1 MSAPADIS
9 LDGSTLARP
18 STFLIKYGKRSVT
31 RIMADGSL
39 QEAVMNNTAKRVF
52 TMGWQKLTAS
62 QKTTLESKYAA
73 LFGTSL
79 TFVDIHGTSYTV
91 TNDEGQEEIEFEIFV
106 SANEI
111 YYRTQLRLRE
121 V

>member
-1 MSAPADIS
+1 MSAPTDIS
-9 LDGSTLARP
+9 LDGSTLAKP
-18 STFLIKYGKRSVT
+18 SAFKIKYGKRSVT
-31 RIMADGSL
+31 RKMASGAL
-39 QEAVMNNTAKRVF
+39 EEAVLNSTAKRVF
-52 TMGWQKLTAS
+52 TITWAKITAA
-62 QKTTLESKYAA
+62 QKTTIESKYAA

-91 TNDEGQEEIEFEIFV
+91 SNDEGQEEIEFELYV

-111 YYRTQLRLRE
+111 YYKSQLRLRE